1 MGYAVGTQGLG
12 NQCAP
17 SRQLAAGSEYEGAFL
32 KGLRARG
39 YAVAVTDYEG
49 LGTEGVHTYIVRVS
63 QGHAVLDAV
72 RAAQRAGVPGV
83 PTNGP
88 VGLAGYSQGGGASAS
103 AAELA
108 PTYAPELNIKGAYA
122 GAVPA
127 DLDAVNGISAAYD
140 IDTAPYVNA
149 SGRQKLKANQ
159 SQCVFETIAASA
171 FLRTNT
177 ATTSGKK
184 VSVLINDEPFRSVVA
199 QQKIGVGR
207 APKVP
212 VLIGQSL
219 LDDVIPYQQDKALAK
234 RWCDQ
239 GSKVRFRPSAAPT
252 HVGGAVALFPAA
264 FAFLEARF
272 AGLPAVS
279 SCSTL

>member
-39 YAVAVTDYEG
+39 YAVTVTDYEG
-49 LGTEGVHTYIVRVS
+49 LGTEGVHTYIVR
-63 QGHAVLDAV
+63 
-72 RAAQRAGVPGV
+72 
-83 PTNGP
+83 GP